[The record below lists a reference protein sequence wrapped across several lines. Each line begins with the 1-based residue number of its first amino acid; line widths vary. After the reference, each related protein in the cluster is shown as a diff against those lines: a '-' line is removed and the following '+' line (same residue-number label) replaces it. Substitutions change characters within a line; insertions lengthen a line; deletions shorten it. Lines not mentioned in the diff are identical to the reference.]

1 MANEVL
7 KVSLRDYKKEIESL
21 KADLLSLDRG
31 TEQYAKTL
39 DELRA
44 KQSKLNEVNADA
56 KRQNDALD
64 GSYAALSQ
72 QMAALKK
79 EWRETNDVAKRNE
92 LGTQINGIN
101 TQLKELDA
109 SLGNYQRNVG
119 NYEGATVSLK
129 QQLRELNAT
138 MAEMLASGIRET
150 DAGFVELAQKAGRI
164 KDALSDAKA
173 VTAEYANDVRGM
185 AIGVDIAKNL
195 AAGYGAINGALHIF
209 GVESKTAN
217 EITAKMTVIMTTLNS
232 LQSINKA
239 IMDSASPT
247 RRAAIQLWQ
256 ALTGAKQK
264 DIVATTEQTISEK
277 AATLNTEANTV
288 AMEAN
293 TVATNTATVATNNF
307 KKALIA
313 TGIGAIIVLIGTLIA
328 KWDDLTAAISRW
340 FGKSQSQLEMEKKLS
355 AEEERHSARLREL
368 KNVYSQVDKTKNDV
382 INKFKLLQARIK
394 DANGDINKQ
403 KAVLGEY
410 NEKWGKVGG
419 TVKNYGELVK
429 RVNKDIL
436 ENVKKYA
443 NLKAKEVEHG
453 LYLEKKARL
462 EMQKKELEE
471 LKIHENKKLITIH
484 EANVKRAKE
493 QLEWLE
499 KIPKIFR
506 DPATQQLIAGY
517 NAVLNSK
524 PNQLGKESN
533 IVKGIE
539 EVNSEIE
546 KTKKNITSTTVEIA
560 KLQNEAPSSW
570 GYGGDTTNSGGSSGG
585 GTSKNTE
592 NENKALEHQSEVL
605 SELNE
610 KREKELENV
619 RYIYELAKAQ
629 GEEGTMIERGRIED
643 EHAIRTQYF
652 EEYMK
657 QLEADLNST
666 EFNAEQKK
674 KIEKDYAKVKEEQ
687 TKEAHDYAI
696 KLEANRTKAE
706 KNLMQDRIKTTT
718 DEINNYKSQY
728 EELRKDIHSKW
739 TEINENL
746 DENDE
751 VQKLKNEQAER
762 EEVYNAQIEAF
773 NNQIAAAKELL
784 ATLDPLSEEY
794 AKLSE
799 NITSMTAA
807 QNDAT
812 EKFNEETSKNQR
824 QTAKAEKKEL
834 QTRFKSYLNF
844 TNSMTDLVDT
854 ISSVEKQRIDQKVKD
869 GKISEKEAE
878 KEFERVKAMQ
888 IGVAIMNTLAGAAG
902 GFAATISDK
911 SIQPSWVRYA
921 TAGVIAAAA
930 LAQGYEQVRQIQS
943 TTYGGGAGSA
953 ASSTGG
959 GAVQLATSPL
969 LNENLDANSLQEVS
983 VSRLGDIR
991 QGQTDQRVYVLE
1003 TDLQKSAKR
1012 VEVRQKNTTF

>member
-44 KQSKLNEVNADA
+44 RQSKLNEVNADA

-129 QQLRELNAT
+129 QQLRELNTA
-138 MAEMLASGIRET
+138 MAEMLASGVKPT
-150 DAGFVELAQKAGRI
+150 DAGFVELAQKAGEI
-164 KDALSDAKA
+164 KDAISDAKGI
-173 VTAEYANDVRGM
+173 TAEYANDVRGM
-185 AIGVDIAKNL
+185 AVGVGIAKDL
-195 AAGYGAINGALHIF
+195 AAGYGAVTGALHLF

-217 EITAKMTVIMTTLNS
+217 EVTAKMSVIMTTLNS

-239 IMDSASPT
+239 LMDSASPT
-247 RRAAIQLWQ
+247 RRAAIQLWE

-264 DIVATTEQTISEK
+264 NIVATTEQTVAEK

-288 AMEAN
+288 AMTAN

-340 FGKSQSQLEMEKKLS
+340 FGKSQSQLELEKKLA
-355 AEEERHSARLREL
+355 AEEKAHGERL
-368 KNVYSQVDKTKNDV
+368 KALQNEYSKLSSVKTDI
-382 INKFKLLQARIK
+382 INNFKLLQARIK
-394 DANGDINKQ
+394 DASGDINKQ

-410 NEKWGKVGG
+410 NKEWGKIGG
-419 TVKNYGELVK
+419 TVKSYGELVK

-436 ENVKKYA
+436 ENVKKYTA
-443 NLKAKEVEHG
+443 LKVAETKQG
-453 LYLEKKARL
+453 LIMEKLARL
-462 EMQKKELEE
+462 QMQKAELEE
-471 LKIHENKKLITIH
+471 LRAFENQKLNIKR
-484 EANVKRAKE
+484 EASIQAAKQ
-493 QLEWLE
+493 QLEELQRVWNG
-499 KIPKIFR
+499 KTIT
-506 DPATQQLIAGY
+506 PAVQETMDGLRRIINQPFK
-517 NAVLNSK
+517 VL
-524 PNQLGKESN
+524 GEGSN
-533 IVKGIE
+533 IMKGLS
-539 EVNSEIE
+539 EVNA
-546 KTKKNITSTTVEIA
+546 KIA
-560 KLQNEAPSSW
+560 KANAELQRNTANLAQMQNNAPSSW
-570 GYGGDTTNSGGSSGG
+570 GYGGDTGGKSGGD
-585 GTSKNTE
+585 TSKNTE
-592 NENKALEHQSEVL
+592 KENKALEHQSEIL
-605 SELNE
+605 SDINKKRDTQLENIRYVYELN
-610 KREKELENV
+610 
-619 RYIYELAKAQ
+619 KAN
-629 GEEGTMIERGRIED
+629 GEETTMTERGRIED

-652 EEYMK
+652 EDYIK
-657 QLEADLNST
+657 QLKEDLKST

-674 KIEKDYAKVKEEQ
+674 KIEKDLATVREEQ

-696 KLEANRTKAE
+696 KMEANRTKAE
-706 KNLMQDRIKTTT
+706 KNLMQDRIKATTE
-718 DEINNYKSQY
+718 EINNYKAKY

-739 TEINENL
+739 SEINADL
-746 DENDE
+746 DDGDE

-773 NNQIAAAKELL
+773 NKQIAAAKELL
-784 ATLDPLSEEY
+784 ATLPPLSEEY

-799 NITSMTAA
+799 NITTMTAA

-812 EKFNEETSKNQR
+812 EKFNEETAKNQR
-824 QTAKAEKKEL
+824 QTSKAEKKEL

-869 GKISEKEAE
+869 GKISEEQAE

-911 SIQPSWVRYA
+911 SIQPTWVRYA

-943 TTYGGGAGSA
+943 TTYGGGAGA

-983 VSRLGDIR
+983 VARLGDIR
-991 QGQTDQRVYVLE
+991 QGQTDQRVYI
-1003 TDLQKSAKR
+1003 LQSDITKSNKQ

>member
-7 KVSLRDYKKEIESL
+7 KVSLRDYKKEIDNL
-21 KADLLSLDRG
+21 KAELLTLDRG

-44 KQSKLNEVNADA
+44 KQAKLNEVNADA
-56 KRQNDALD
+56 KKQNDALD

-72 QMAALKK
+72 EMAALKK

-129 QQLRELNAT
+129 QQLRELNTT
-138 MAEMLASGIRET
+138 MAEMLASGVKPT
-150 DAGFVELAQKAGRI
+150 DAGFVELAQKAGEI
-164 KDALSDAKA
+164 KDAISDAKGI
-173 VTAEYANDVRGM
+173 TAEYANDVRGM
-185 AIGVDIAKNL
+185 AVGVGVAKDL
-195 AAGYGAINGALHIF
+195 AAGYGAVTGALHLF
-209 GVESKTAN
+209 GVESKSAN
-217 EITAKMTVIMTTLNS
+217 EITAKMSVIMTTLNS

-239 IMDSASPT
+239 LMDSASPT

-256 ALTGAKQK
+256 SLTGAKQK
-264 DIVATTEQTISEK
+264 DIVATTEQTVAEK

-340 FGKSQSQLEMEKKLS
+340 FGKSQYELELEKKLS
-355 AEEERHSARLREL
+355 VVEKEHGERL
-368 KNVYSQVDKTKNDV
+368 KALQNEYSKLSSVKTDI
-382 INKFKLLQARIK
+382 INNFKLLQARIK
-394 DANGDINKQ
+394 DASGDINKQ

-410 NEKWGKVGG
+410 NKEWGKIGG
-419 TVKNYGELVK
+419 TVKSYGELVK

-436 ENVKKYA
+436 ENVKKYTA
-443 NLKAKEVEHG
+443 LKVAETKQG
-453 LYLEKKARL
+453 LIMEKLARL
-462 EMQKKELEE
+462 QMQKAELEE
-471 LKIHENKKLITIH
+471 LRAFENQKLNIKR
-484 EANVKRAKE
+484 EASIQAAKQ
-493 QLEWLE
+493 QLEELQRVWNG
-499 KIPKIFR
+499 KTIT
-506 DPATQQLIAGY
+506 PAVQETMDGLRRIINQPFK
-517 NAVLNSK
+517 VL
-524 PNQLGKESN
+524 GEGSN
-533 IVKGIE
+533 IMKGLSD
-539 EVNSEIE
+539 VNA
-546 KTKKNITSTTVEIA
+546 KIA
-560 KLQNEAPSSW
+560 KANAELQRNTANLAQMQNNAPSSW
-570 GYGGDTTNSGGSSGG
+570 GYGGDTGSGKSGG
-585 GTSKNTE
+585 GSTTE
-592 NENKALEHQSEVL
+592 KENKALEHQSEIL
-605 SELNE
+605 SDINKKRDTQLENIRYVYELN
-610 KREKELENV
+610 
-619 RYIYELAKAQ
+619 KAN
-629 GEEGTMIERGRIED
+629 GEETTMTERGRIED

-652 EEYMK
+652 EDYIK
-657 QLEADLNST
+657 QLKEDLKST

-674 KIEKDYAKVKEEQ
+674 KIEKDMASVREEQ

-696 KLEANRTKAE
+696 KMEANRTKAE
-706 KNLMQDRIKTTT
+706 KNLMQDRIKATT
-718 DEINNYKSQY
+718 DEINNYKAQY

-739 TEINENL
+739 SEINADL
-746 DENDE
+746 DDGDE

-784 ATLDPLSEEY
+784 ATLHPLSEEY

-799 NITSMTAA
+799 DITSMTAA

-812 EKFNEETSKNQR
+812 EKFNEETAKNQK
-824 QTAKAEKKEL
+824 QTSKAEKKQLEKRVKEYATFA
-834 QTRFKSYLNF
+834 QSIG
-844 TNSMTDLVDT
+844 DLVGT
-854 ISSVEKQRIDQKVKD
+854 IADVEKARIDQKVKD
-869 GKISEKEAE
+869 GKISEEQAE
-878 KEFERVKAMQ
+878 KEFEEVKKKQIAMT
-888 IGVAIMNTLAGAAG
+888 VMNTLAGAAG
-902 GFAATISDK
+902 GFAATVSDT
-911 SIQPSWVRYA
+911 SIPTFVRWA
-921 TAGVIAAAA
+921 TASAIAAAT
-930 LAQGYEQVRQIQS
+930 LLQGYEQVRQIEA
-943 TTYGGGAGSA
+943 TTYGGGAGA

-983 VSRLGDIR
+983 VARLGDIR